1 MGFLFIILGT
11 LMWSIDTLIR
21 YPLLGSVQ
29 ASTLVLLEHVVLVTI
44 FGTLILIGKINFR
57 QFYNK
62 LNRSSAAAF
71 IVIGVVGS
79 AISTLAFTKA
89 FYLINPSLVILLQ
102 KLQPLVVIALSSF
115 VLKEYIKKSF
125 YVFAAIALIGGFM
138 ISYPDL
144 APLFSS
150 DLSNSEQAAT
160 LGYALTLLAVV
171 GWGSS
176 TVFGK
181 KLSSSG
187 FNENEILTGRFSM
200 GFLFLLLYCTNT
212 QALPNSSITGDI
224 YLKVIAM
231 VLISGLLGMYLY
243 YKGLKRVSAHVGA
256 IAELFFPL
264 SAVVI
269 NWIFLGKALQPVQ
282 IAGALILTIASIAIQ
297 YQNHQKKS

>member
-29 ASTLVLLEHVVLVTI
+29 ASTLVLLEHVVLFAI

-57 QFYNK
+57 ELYNK
-62 LNRSSAAAF
+62 LDRPTTYAF
-71 IVIGVVGS
+71 IIIGVIGS
-79 AISTLAFTKA
+79 AVSTLAFTKA
-89 FYLINPSLVILLQ
+89 FYLLNPSLVILLQ

-115 VLKEYIKKSF
+115 ILKEHIKKSF
-125 YVFAAIALIGGFM
+125 YLFAVVALIGGFM
-138 ISYPDL
+138 ISYPDI
-144 APLFSS
+144 APLFSTE
-150 DLSNSEQAAT
+150 DIPNQPVA
-160 LGYALTLLAVV
+160 LGYSLTLLAVV

-200 GFLFLLLYCTNT
+200 GFLFLLLYCINT
-212 QALPNSSITGDI
+212 QALPNSSINGDV

-243 YKGLKRVSAHVGA
+243 YHGLKRVSAHVGA

-269 NWIFLGKALQPVQ
+269 NWIFLGKALQAVQ
-282 IAGALILTIASIAIQ
+282 IAGALVLTLASIAIQ
-297 YQNHQKKS
+297 YQNQKKA